1 MNEIILKTWKS
12 TFSLILNDFW
22 LDTFSVTDK
31 TNPKAITWLESTLPE
46 STGEFDADAEELGK
60 LRDEVR
66 ILEGELNRESERN
79 TELQKQIIS
88 SRSRSD
94 EMVAMMQLLRSET
107 EAVLERCVF
116 IDLCSILLGLCARTD
131 LYFYNIQAQSYHGD
145 SWSSCQICWAS

>member
-1 MNEIILKTWKS
+1 MTLNAHYTPCLGSLK
-12 TFSLILNDFW
+12 
-22 LDTFSVTDK
+22 FSVTDK

-46 STGEFDADAEELGK
+46 STGAFEAGAEDLGK

-79 TELQKQIIS
+79 TELQKQNIA

-107 EAVLERCVF
+107 EAVLERCVLF
-116 IDLCSILLGLCARTD
+116 IILCFVSVTFRGRT
-131 LYFYNIQAQSYHGD
+131 H
-145 SWSSCQICWAS
+145 